1 MTSSKKAQDTLRGE
15 IYKTIQVGSPIIIAQ
30 LLQMSMNFVDTVM
43 AGRYS
48 PEAIG
53 AVAIGGATAMPF
65 LVFGMGFI
73 VAINPMVAHHL
84 GARKLH
90 LIGKTMRQA
99 LWVSQMIA
107 LPFFF
112 LLRSMEPLL
121 IAMEITAE
129 IQPITL
135 GYLDA
140 FSWGIP
146 FMLAFSSMRSF
157 NEGLSITR
165 PAMYISVLGLLVNI
179 VLNYGLI
186 YGRLGFPQLGA
197 VGCGYATSVVYIL
210 MFAAMLLFTI
220 WYPGY
225 QRFKIFDTLRPP
237 EWTFIKEITSIG
249 LPIGLSV
256 TMEVALFAA
265 VSLLMGSLGTLEVAA
280 HQIAINVASMTFMIP
295 LGLSMAVSSRV
306 GQAAGA
312 KNKARVR
319 FRGWVGIGLCA
330 FTMVL
335 TAIILAL
342 FPESIVRIYTQD
354 TGVVELASGLILLA
368 ALFQISD
375 GLQVGGYGALRGLKD
390 TRVPMIFN
398 FISYWLIGFPVG
410 YYLGL
415 HTSMGP
421 AGLWIGLIAG
431 LTVAALF
438 HNGRFWQL
446 SRIPQELT
454 KEAETMKN
462 NAELDVETDNIQ

>member
-1 MTSSKKAQDTLRGE
+1 MSSFRSHRKTQDTLRGE
-15 IYKTIQVGSPIIIAQ
+15 IYKTIQVGSPIIVAQ

-53 AVAIGGATAMPF
+53 AVAIGGASAMPF
-65 LVFGMGFI
+65 LVFGMGCI
-73 VAINPMVAHHL
+73 MAINPIVAQHL
-84 GARKLH
+84 GARNLH
-90 LIGKTMRQA
+90 LIGKTLRQA
-99 LWVSQMIA
+99 IWVSQLIA

-112 LLRSMEPLL
+112 ILRSMEPVLA
-121 IAMEITAE
+121 AMDISAE

-140 FSWGIP
+140 LSWGIP
-146 FMLAFSSMRSF
+146 FVLAFSSMRFF

-186 YGRLGFPQLGA
+186 YGHLGFPQLGA
-197 VGCGYATSVVYIL
+197 VGCGYATSAVQML
-210 MFAAMLLFTI
+210 MFFSMLLFTL

-225 QRFKIFDTLRPP
+225 KRFKIFDTFRPP
-237 EWTFIKEITSIG
+237 EWAFFKEITTIG

-265 VSLLMGSLGTLEVAA
+265 VSLMMGSLGTLQVAA
-280 HQIAINVASMTFMIP
+280 HQVAINVASMTFMVP

-306 GQAAGA
+306 GQAAGS
-312 KNKARVR
+312 KNKRRVQ

-330 FTMVL
+330 FTMVV

-342 FPESIVRIYTQD
+342 FPEDIVNIYTND
-354 TGVVELASGLILLA
+354 EGVIRLASELILLA

-390 TRVPMIFN
+390 TRIPMVFN
-398 FISYWLIGFPVG
+398 FISYWMIGFPIG

-415 HTSMGP
+415 YTEMGP

-446 SRIPQELT
+446 SRSTPELPQEG
-454 KEAETMKN
+454 ESFGP
-462 NAELDVETDNIQ
+462 